1 MNYDVIYKFIHKL
14 LKRELLKNNIPFSFR
29 ICKETF
35 VRRRECPNPYMI
47 PYEKVYIKKKKGVKL
62 GNFKVLFRDKLRLFL
77 YGLET
82 SNHRHIFY
90 VKYVFLK
97 GD

>member
-1 MNYDVIYKFIHKL
+1 MKNDVIYKFIHKL
-14 LKRELLKNNIPFSFR
+14 LKRELLKNNIYLSFR
-29 ICKETF
+29 ICKEIFT
-35 VRRRECPNPYMI
+35 RRRECPNPYMI
-47 PYEKVYIKKKKGVKL
+47 PYEKVYVKKKKGVKL
-62 GNFKVLFRDKLRLFL
+62 GDFKVFFKDTLKLFL

-82 SNHRHIFY
+82 SNYRQIFY